1 MTVVK
6 PKLNP
11 KRKGKNAVNLSLN
24 FHKSFARENA
34 RQADTSVLPRAE
46 KCSGG
51 KRAHPVRGK

>member
-34 RQADTSVLPRAE
+34 RQADTSVCQGRENAA
-46 KCSGG
+46 G
-51 KRAHPVRGK
+51 